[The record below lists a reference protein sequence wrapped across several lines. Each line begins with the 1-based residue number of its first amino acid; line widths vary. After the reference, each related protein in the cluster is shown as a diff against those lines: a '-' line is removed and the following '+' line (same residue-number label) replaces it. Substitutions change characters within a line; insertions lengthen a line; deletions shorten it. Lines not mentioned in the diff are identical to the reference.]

1 MGFITYSDWFSSL
14 RVGCKMSNLTV
25 SDMVGVIKQLE
36 VIYKTEVVFK
46 LYNDGS
52 GCFNA
57 DFDEQNE
64 LADWCSE
71 EEMENTIMDLLGLHT
86 QTKSSVIKSYLKGR
100 VE

>member
-46 LYNDGS
+46 LYNDGG

-64 LADWCSE
+64 LAAWCSE
-71 EEMENTIMDLLGLHT
+71 GDMENAIIDLLSLRE
-86 QTKSSVIKSYLKGR
+86 QAKSVIIKSYLKG
-100 VE
+100 VK

>member
-36 VIYKTEVVFK
+36 VIHKTEVVFK

-52 GCFNA
+52 GCFIT

-64 LADWCSE
+64 LAAWCSE
-71 EEMENTIMDLLGLHT
+71 GDMENTIINLLSLRE
-86 QTKSSVIKSYLKGR
+86 QAKSVIIKSYLKG
-100 VE
+100 VK